1 MTHPDAPHDPAY
13 PQEAAAEAERD
24 RCEGPERPRSW
35 WRHPILA
42 IALVLAV
49 AVTAVTIATV
59 RANTMSCR
67 TWTPVFSGYGTIRC
81 QDQAVILQ
89 PRVASAPS
97 KTHTALATLT
107 GHTIKQGT
115 TTTVVFEVITTAQ
128 LRRGSAPNPW
138 EVAWVLWNYRDNSHF
153 YALALKPNGWEV
165 SKQDPA
171 YPGSQRFLSTGDD
184 RTFPVG
190 LSYTVELT
198 ITTHDHARVDISVDG
213 EHLTTVTDSHSP
225 YLSGSLAAYTED
237 AVVTVEIISGP
248 AGAA

>member
-97 KTHTALATLT
+97 R
-107 GHTIKQGT
+107 IM
-115 TTTVVFEVITTAQ
+115 
-128 LRRGSAPNPW
+128 LR
-138 EVAWVLWNYRDNSHF
+138 
-153 YALALKPNGWEV
+153 
-165 SKQDPA
+165 
-171 YPGSQRFLSTGDD
+171 
-184 RTFPVG
+184 
-190 LSYTVELT
+190 
-198 ITTHDHARVDISVDG
+198 
-213 EHLTTVTDSHSP
+213 SP
-225 YLSGSLAAYTED
+225 R
-237 AVVTVEIISGP
+237 
-248 AGAA
+248 